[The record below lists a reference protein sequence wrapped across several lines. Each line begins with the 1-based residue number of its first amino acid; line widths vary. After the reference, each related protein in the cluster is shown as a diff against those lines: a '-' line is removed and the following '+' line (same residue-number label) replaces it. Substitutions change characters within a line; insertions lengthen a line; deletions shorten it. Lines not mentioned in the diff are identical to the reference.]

1 MEIFSLFASF
11 NLYSLSLNFPICIAS
26 HLCFHINKF
35 FCWCCQIKKNLLH
48 YPNKNS
54 LHYINHK
61 YLIQSHKIITKFYF
75 SYFIIFLGKH
85 SGQLKRISGTVINLI
100 QFLLNLEVI
109 EDDGENI
116 FYERFIQ
123 FSVKDLNKINFYRH
137 IGVNKNEKNK
147 VKNYFKL

>member
-1 MEIFSLFASF
+1 M
-11 NLYSLSLNFPICIAS
+11 PI
-26 HLCFHINKF
+26 
-35 FCWCCQIKKNLLH
+35 
-48 YPNKNS
+48 
-54 LHYINHK
+54 
-61 YLIQSHKIITKFYF
+61 
-75 SYFIIFLGKH
+75 
-85 SGQLKRISGTVINLI
+85 KRISGSVINLI

-147 VKNYFKL
+147 VKNILNYEIFAHIFS